1 MIQPRLQTR
10 RSLVVAAA
18 VAAILGGFA
27 ALSAAEAESS
37 SPRVRRACTS
47 DYKRLCPREK
57 PDSAEMRYCMEAKGR
72 MLSRGCVRA
81 LEDDGIVPRGYF
93 KS

>member
-1 MIQPRLQTR
+1 VIQPRRQTR
-10 RSLVVAAA
+10 RFLAI
-18 VAAILGGFA
+18 VAAIAAVLGGFA

-37 SPRVRRACTS
+37 SPRVRRACTG

-81 LEDDGIVPRGYF
+81 LEDDGVIPRGYF